1 MILTSNINLMPY
13 RPSHGTISRVAL
25 ITAATESLADPEI
38 KRIYENCLPTGEP
51 SDVHSYW
58 NEIATFLHSRSWMEF
73 GPVNI
78 RRRVKLSVPGC
89 PSLDKSSRD
98 ARGWFGT
105 TDILLLEYT
114 DDIAI
119 IFEEKARIFSGKL
132 IKVTSSFDIRSAPT
146 KCELKARIPLG
157 DDDLIESVMHQVAE
171 FNQDKLPEASLVKVL
186 ADVYLDAKS
195 KLAKTSAKCSDLSSS
210 TTVECA
216 LPCSPPNAETSAV
229 VESKSHSTLAAP
241 AAQPVPMSVSEKKR
255 LKWERERAEMA
266 ALAAQTSWGTESLG
280 NFTIRNPRSFHSS
293 VDACPDPQRT
303 TRNDPLAGKSS
314 LSYTGATSLPALTPM
329 AFAVNQDV
337 DLLKREEQRRQWKNA
352 LDEQIREQRALREKR
367 LLEER
372 QENLAFLD
380 QLQAGADSGTRTV
393 LGSNSQSSPN
403 VSAISL
409 TTMRLVGSVHGVNV
423 STENPFKRNL
433 TTTSQIN
440 LLVPVTWF
448 SSGKQT
454 LSLSSRTIVLEE
466 ESLSG
471 NMSSGCIS
479 SGEVSVS
486 TLMLLSLMMMYIKQP
501 MLMLSMQSSIPIAPS
516 AISLTTMRLVGSVHG
531 VNVSTENPFK
541 RNLTTTSQINLLV
554 PVTWF
559 SSGKQTLSLSS
570 RTIVLEEESL
580 SGNMSSGCISSG
592 EVSVSTLML
601 LSLMM
606 MYIKQPMLMLSMQS
620 SIPIAPNPLSNASM
634 FHPHPSA
641 SHFSASIPIPDL
653 MCTDFGAVTT
663 TRPVSQFNRTRGF
676 TQTLYSSPADE
687 AARLRRAE
695 EIQRANLEQIE
706 EHRRIRELERANR
719 LLEDKLEE
727 ERLERERAQLR
738 AIAEAENKEKQLRE
752 MEENTRT
759 QILLDNLKQAR
770 EEAAN
775 YRTQVRFRRGGVDQ
789 QNPKSYTRDDDGNQ
803 TIDSKPQQT
812 NVANPSAQMN
822 MGTTYTMNL
831 DTVVNKVQVPV
842 VTSSVGDTEDAAC
855 QTDPVSITSLDSTS
869 VRAKASV
876 GTANASGDRYPVV
889 GQTRRKV
896 ANSGDNVSEI
906 SHRLP
911 PNKRAP
917 QRTQKAG
924 TAESLATDLPE
935 LRRLPQIK
943 LSFRADSYRISLV
956 NPRSSSSFGG
966 RKASIIR
973 LDHRF
978 DESSDEA
985 TLKTEQCY
993 EARKFRSGRGW
1004 YSQECVEAA
1013 SGSYY
1018 NGRTQGASSIPG
1030 LLSCMV
1036 PGLDFAGTPGN
1047 NCLPPESFPS
1057 QCVDR
1062 VPVASDRR
1070 RTSNK
1075 PLGTSAVQTQS
1086 PLKSIGDTSN
1096 RTSNGGHY
1104 TESSSNVR
1112 KTQTVIS
1119 ATQPGR
1125 NPTRIPVPGM
1135 GNRRIVYI
1143 YRNCR
1148 NYCNRRTMCTKYSAT
1163 ISERTMLNGQFDLR
1177 IQEPETCAKIS
1188 ISYSTKKPAVRQR
1201 DSPPSTPPL
1210 SRYTDGLAATQ
1221 YPLDLAI
1228 DCVLS
1233 LFSNGTIGT
1242 KPYQSWAVNGRVRCG
1257 KIATE
1262 KLADLETKR
1271 IYQNRLLESLPNAP
1285 PSDVNSYLDEIA
1297 TSFHSARSFGCGT
1310 VPFKHWIS
1318 DRTVALLT
1326 SRINIPSSPEHN
1338 LSPQKGKK
1346 AQVFFDEL
1354 TKFILSFDTLHLT
1367 KCMVMFL
1374 DMQSLMTPLTIQG
1387 EAPEVIERF
1396 PYLRYCSSSD
1406 CSVTNKDKGPDPVN
1420 SNRDRQNS
1428 ILQHLSEIRK
1438 EREGRNAFLPGDQ
1451 HVHIYGSGDA
1461 AFPRGKSAQKTAH
1474 SDRPTVDRD
1483 RKRIIQYG
1491 RNTLRTKEFGA
1502 AHLLCAVALGS
1513 LKMRQMLY
1521 ESGTYD
1527 DVDDDAD
1534 DGGYT
1539 N

>member
-1 MILTSNINLMPY
+1 MSSLCVSWINGKKPADQTLFQ
-13 RPSHGTISRVAL
+13 HG
-25 ITAATESLADPEI
+25 IT
-38 KRIYENCLPTGEP
+38 
-51 SDVHSYW
+51 
-58 NEIATFLHSRSWMEF
+58 
-73 GPVNI
+73 
-78 RRRVKLSVPGC
+78 
-89 PSLDKSSRD
+89 
-98 ARGWFGT
+98 
-105 TDILLLEYT
+105 
-114 DDIAI
+114 
-119 IFEEKARIFSGKL
+119 
-132 IKVTSSFDIRSAPT
+132 
-146 KCELKARIPLG
+146 
-157 DDDLIESVMHQVAE
+157 
-171 FNQDKLPEASLVKVL
+171 
-186 ADVYLDAKS
+186 
-195 KLAKTSAKCSDLSSS
+195 
-210 TTVECA
+210 
-216 LPCSPPNAETSAV
+216 
-229 VESKSHSTLAAP
+229 
-241 AAQPVPMSVSEKKR
+241 
-255 LKWERERAEMA
+255 EMA

-280 NFTIRNPRSFHSS
+280 NFTIRNPRSFLSS

-403 VSAISL
+403 VNP
-409 TTMRLVGSVHGVNV
+409 TT
-423 STENPFKRNL
+423 
-433 TTTSQIN
+433 
-440 LLVPVTWF
+440 
-448 SSGKQT
+448 
-454 LSLSSRTIVLEE
+454 
-466 ESLSG
+466 
-471 NMSSGCIS
+471 
-479 SGEVSVS
+479 
-486 TLMLLSLMMMYIKQP
+486 
-501 MLMLSMQSSIPIAPS
+501 
-516 AISLTTMRLVGSVHG
+516 
-531 VNVSTENPFK
+531 
-541 RNLTTTSQINLLV
+541 
-554 PVTWF
+554 
-559 SSGKQTLSLSS
+559 
-570 RTIVLEEESL
+570 
-580 SGNMSSGCISSG
+580 
-592 EVSVSTLML
+592 
-601 LSLMM
+601 
-606 MYIKQPMLMLSMQS
+606 
-620 SIPIAPNPLSNASM
+620 NASM

-842 VTSSVGDTEDAAC
+842 VTSSVGDTEDAGC

-906 SHRLP
+906 SHRLA

-917 QRTQKAG
+917 QRTQKA
-924 TAESLATDLPE
+924 
-935 LRRLPQIK
+935 
-943 LSFRADSYRISLV
+943 
-956 NPRSSSSFGG
+956 
-966 RKASIIR
+966 
-973 LDHRF
+973 
-978 DESSDEA
+978 
-985 TLKTEQCY
+985 
-993 EARKFRSGRGW
+993 
-1004 YSQECVEAA
+1004 
-1013 SGSYY
+1013 
-1018 NGRTQGASSIPG
+1018 
-1030 LLSCMV
+1030 
-1036 PGLDFAGTPGN
+1036 GN

-1125 NPTRIPVPGM
+1125 NPTRIPVP
-1135 GNRRIVYI
+1135 V
-1143 YRNCR
+1143 
-1148 NYCNRRTMCTKYSAT
+1148 
-1163 ISERTMLNGQFDLR
+1163 
-1177 IQEPETCAKIS
+1177 
-1188 ISYSTKKPAVRQR
+1188 SYSTKKPAVRQR

-1221 YPLDLAI
+1221 YPLDLVRTH
-1228 DCVLS
+1228 DVLDPNS
-1233 LFSNGTIGT
+1233 ATI
-1242 KPYQSWAVNGRVRCG
+1242 
-1257 KIATE
+1257 
-1262 KLADLETKR
+1262 
-1271 IYQNRLLESLPNAP
+1271 
-1285 PSDVNSYLDEIA
+1285 
-1297 TSFHSARSFGCGT
+1297 T
-1310 VPFKHWIS
+1310 VPVIQENTAKPTS
-1318 DRTVALLT
+1318 QQSCLT
-1326 SRINIPSSPEHN
+1326 
-1338 LSPQKGKK
+1338 
-1346 AQVFFDEL
+1346 
-1354 TKFILSFDTLHLT
+1354 
-1367 KCMVMFL
+1367 
-1374 DMQSLMTPLTIQG
+1374 
-1387 EAPEVIERF
+1387 
-1396 PYLRYCSSSD
+1396 
-1406 CSVTNKDKGPDPVN
+1406 DKGPDPVN

-1438 EREGRNAFLPGDQ
+1438 
-1451 HVHIYGSGDA
+1451 
-1461 AFPRGKSAQKTAH
+1461 
-1474 SDRPTVDRD
+1474 
-1483 RKRIIQYG
+1483 
-1491 RNTLRTKEFGA
+1491 
-1502 AHLLCAVALGS
+1502 S

-1527 DVDDDAD
+1527 DVDDGAD